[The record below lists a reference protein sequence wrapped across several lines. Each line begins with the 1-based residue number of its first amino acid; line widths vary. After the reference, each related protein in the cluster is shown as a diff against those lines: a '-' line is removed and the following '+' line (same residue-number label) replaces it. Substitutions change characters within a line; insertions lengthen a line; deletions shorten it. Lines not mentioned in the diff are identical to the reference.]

1 MTGSPED
8 RSRKMRLGLWVL
20 GWLVVIEVVE
30 FVVGVNLKHALIP
43 LVILAVP
50 PTWLI
55 LRYFMH
61 IDQLRG
67 GGE

>member
-1 MTGSPED
+1 MRGPAAD
-8 RSRKMRLGLWVL
+8 GARKMRLGLWVL
-20 GWLVVIEVVE
+20 GLLVVIEVVE
-30 FVVGVNLKHALIP
+30 FVVGVNLRHALIP
-43 LVILAVP
+43 LVILAIP
-50 PTWLI
+50 PAWLI

>member
-1 MTGSPED
+1 MTAPSED
-8 RSRKMRLGLWVL
+8 RSRKMRLGGWVL

-30 FVVGVNLKHALIP
+30 YVVGVTLRHALIP
-43 LVILAVP
+43 LVILAIP

-67 GGE
+67 RGE